1 MIDTTSLSPG
11 MFTTVKPNEYHWF
24 HSKSACIVL
33 EIYYP
38 EPLTEDII
46 RETVGG
52 LNDN

>member
-1 MIDTTSLSPG
+1 

-38 EPLTEDII
+38 EPLSDDII
-46 RETVGG
+46 RKTVGG
-52 LNDN
+52 LNNDN